1 MFPRYLSPDTK
12 RRKPVYHC
20 YEDHLVKPDAIFAE
34 VARTLRPGG
43 VFVVT
48 FSNRWFE
55 PKAIS
60 VWKDIHEFERMGL
73 VLEYFRR
80 SGQFT
85 SLATTSVRGLPRPR
99 NDRYFGR
106 IRHAD
111 PFYGVWGRKSSEPGV
126 PVM

>member
-1 MFPRYLSPDTK
+1 MQAPWCGQPTEF
-12 RRKPVYHC
+12 
-20 YEDHLVKPDAIFAE
+20 FAE
-34 VARTLRPGG
+34 VARVLRPGG
-43 VFVVT
+43 MFVVT

-80 SGQFT
+80 SAQFT

-99 NDRYFGR
+99 NDRYYGR
-106 IRHAD
+106 IQHAD
-111 PFYGVWGRKSSEPGV
+111 PFYGVWGRKLGEHGGPSV
-126 PVM
+126 